1 MLALSPRSLR
11 HLRRLLVLSSLL
23 ATTAAAGLGAQDARL
38 VVRKLAFK
46 GNKGLDAVTLAAAI
60 STTNS
65 SALARW
71 KIVRGLG
78 LGEKRLFNEQEFRRD
93 VERLQALYRR
103 AGYREIEVDTLVR
116 RTLRDVDITITIREG
131 EPMRLTSLEI
141 LGLDSLEDREKLMQD
156 LPIEVGAVFSRFTI
170 SATRDTILSRLW
182 DRGYPSAAAPAPK
195 FTEDVAGHVGQ
206 AVLDFRPGPAA
217 VFGTVRVFRVSGSDG
232 VDSSFIASLVSARP
246 GERYRYQELYRSQ
259 RNLYGSELFR
269 FVSVGIDTARFT
281 PGDSIVP
288 LAVGVIEGRAH
299 RARASV
305 GFATNDCFRFGAGWT
320 ARNFLGTGRLLD
332 ITGRLSKIGVG
343 DPLDFGATNSICSP
357 LRDDSV
363 GSRLANYALNASLR
377 RTGFLSPDNTLTLS
391 VFGERRSEYKVF
403 LREEIGAA
411 VSLTRET
418 AARIPVT
425 LSYRFAY
432 GQTEANAAS
441 FCAFFNA
448 CVAADIAQLQERRV
462 LATLGLSAERVR
474 VNNFLDPTRGSI
486 LTVEALISSRFIG
499 SSPLQQFTRV
509 VGDAAGFVPITRGI
523 TVAGHVRL
531 GAIFA
536 PKVGLR
542 AGGQEN
548 FVPPEQR
555 FYAGGPNDVR
565 GYDRNEL
572 GPVVYVVPADS
583 VSPEGDFSP
592 TAARISATGGSRIAV
607 ANLELRL
614 PSPVFS
620 QRLRFAMFADVG
632 ALWDAAGS
640 ARLRMTPGAGLR
652 IASPLGPIRFDV
664 GYNNYQLES
673 GAVYTT
679 NAAGDLV
686 LLRED
691 FVQDRKRPRY
701 TLHFSV
707 GQAF

>member
-1 MLALSPRSLR
+1 MSASPTRRTPALVRWGMAFA
-11 HLRRLLVLSSLL
+11 LLV
-23 ATTAAAGLGAQDARL
+23 AWGGQAAGQDAPL
-38 VVRKLAFK
+38 IVRNLSFD
-46 GNKGLDAVTLAAAI
+46 GNTGLDDVTLAAAI

-71 KIVRGLG
+71 KFIRGLG
-78 LGEKRLFNEQEFRRD
+78 LGEKRTFNELEFRRD

-103 AGYREIEVDTLVR
+103 AGYREIAVDTVVR
-116 RTLRDVDITITIREG
+116 RTLKDVDITIQITEG
-131 EPMRLTSLEI
+131 EPLRLTELTL
-141 LGLDSLEDREKLMQD
+141 LGLDSLEDRERLLRD
-156 LPIEVGAVFSRFTI
+156 LPIAVGDVFSRFTI
-170 SATRDTILSRLW
+170 SETRDTILSRLW
-182 DRGYPSAAAPAPK
+182 DLGYPSASAPAPRHI
-195 FTEDVAGHVGQ
+195 EDVGQHVGQ
-206 AVLDFRPGPAA
+206 AILEFRPGPPAI
-217 VFGTVRVFRVSGSDG
+217 FGEVRVFRVSGG
-232 VDSSFIASLVSARP
+232 AEVDSGYIASLVSARP
-246 GERYRYQELYRSQ
+246 GRRYRYQELYRSQ
-259 RNLYGSELFR
+259 RSLYGSELFR
-269 FVSVGIDTARFT
+269 FVSVGIDTARFM
-281 PGDSIVP
+281 PGDTVVP

-299 RARASV
+299 RARAST

-320 ARNFLGTGRLLD
+320 ARNFLHSGRLLD

-343 DPLDFGATNSICSP
+343 DPLDFGAAKSICSP

-391 VFGERRSEYKVF
+391 LFGERRSEYKVF
-403 LREEIGAA
+403 LREEIGTALT
-411 VSLTRET
+411 LTRET
-418 AARIPVT
+418 AVRIPVT
-425 LSYRFAY
+425 LSYRLAY

-448 CVAADIAQLQERRV
+448 CVASDIAQLQERRV

-474 VNNFLDPTRGSI
+474 VNNYLDPTRGSI
-486 LTVEALISSRFIG
+486 LSIEGLVSSRYIG
-499 SSPLQQFTRV
+499 SSPLQQFTRI
-509 VGDAAGFVPITRGI
+509 VGDAAGFVPLTRAITL
-523 TVAGHVRL
+523 AGHLRL
-531 GAIFA
+531 GAVFS
-536 PKVGLR
+536 PQVDLR
-542 AGGQEN
+542 SGRQS

-583 VSPEGDFSP
+583 VTDDGDFPQS
-592 TAARISATGGSRIAV
+592 AARISATGGNRLAI

-614 PSPVFS
+614 PSPVFR
-620 QRLRFAMFADVG
+620 QRLRFAAFADVG
-632 ALWDAAGS
+632 ALWDGAGT
-640 ARLRMTPGAGLR
+640 ARLRMTPGAGVR

-664 GYNNYQLES
+664 GYNRYQLES

-686 LLRED
+686 LVREN
-691 FVQDRKRPRY
+691 FVQERTRPRY
-701 TLHFSV
+701 TFHFSV

>member
-1 MLALSPRSLR
+1 
-11 HLRRLLVLSSLL
+11 VV
-23 ATTAAAGLGAQDARL
+23 AQDAPL
-38 VVRKLAFK
+38 IVRDLSFE
-46 GNKGLDAVTLAAAI
+46 GNKGLDDLTLAAAI
-60 STTNS
+60 STTSS

-71 KIVRGLG
+71 KFIRELG
-78 LGEKRLFNEQEFRRD
+78 LGEKRNFNEQEFRRD

-103 AGYREIEVDTLVR
+103 AGYREIAVDTVVR
-116 RTLRDVDITITIREG
+116 RTLKDVYITVRIVEG
-131 EPMRLTSLEI
+131 QPLILTELTL
-141 LGLDSLEDREKLMQD
+141 LGLDSLVDRERLLRD
-156 LPIEVGAVFSRFTI
+156 LPISVGDVFSRFTI

-182 DRGYPSAAAPAPK
+182 DLGYPSASAPAPRHV
-195 FTEDVAGHVGQ
+195 EDVEAHVGQ
-206 AVLDFRPGPAA
+206 AILEFRPGRPA
-217 VFGTVRVFRVSGSDG
+217 VFGDVRVFRVSGG
-232 VDSSFIASLVSARP
+232 AEVDSGYIASLVSGRP

-259 RNLYGSELFR
+259 RNIYGSELFR
-269 FVSVGIDTARFT
+269 FVSVGIDTARFV
-281 PGDSIVP
+281 PGDTIVP

-299 RARASV
+299 RARASA

-320 ARNFLGTGRLLD
+320 ARNFLHSGRLLD
-332 ITGRLSKIGVG
+332 VTGRLSKIGVG
-343 DPLDFGATNSICSP
+343 DPLDFGAANSICSP

-363 GSRLANYALNASLR
+363 GSRLANYALNTSLR
-377 RTGFLSPDNTLTLS
+377 RTGFLSPDNTVTLS
-391 VFGERRSEYKVF
+391 LFGERRSEYKVF

-411 VSLTRET
+411 VTLTRET

-425 LSYRFAY
+425 LSYRLAY

-448 CVAADIAQLQERRV
+448 CVASDIAQLQQRRV
-462 LATLGLSAERVR
+462 LATLGISAERVR
-474 VNNFLDPTRGSI
+474 VNNYLDPTRGSI
-486 LTVEALISSRFIG
+486 ISVEALISSKYIG

-509 VGDAAGFVPITRGI
+509 VGDASGFVPLSRSITL
-523 TVAGHVRL
+523 AGHVRL
-531 GAIFA
+531 GAVFS
-536 PKVGLR
+536 PQVDLQ
-542 AGGQEN
+542 GGRQS

-583 VSPEGDFSP
+583 VADDGTFSP
-592 TAARISATGGSRIAV
+592 TAARISATGGNRLAI
-607 ANLELRL
+607 ANLEVRL

-620 QRLRFAMFADVG
+620 QRLRFAVFSDVG
-632 ALWDAAGS
+632 ALWDGAGT
-640 ARLRMTPGAGLR
+640 ARLRMTPGAGVR

-664 GYNNYQLES
+664 GYNSYQLER

-686 LLRED
+686 LVREN

-701 TLHFSV
+701 TFHFSV